1 MAVTA
6 DDIREA
12 LQSTYKE
19 PEWFLGFEVSNS
31 TGANIRRYADAVA
44 MNTFPSR
51 GYEVR
56 GFEIKVSKSDLK
68 RELENG
74 LKADEIARFCNY
86 WFLVVPKG
94 LADEMQIPEP
104 WGIIEYSEGH
114 LRQKKKAQYFDNQ
127 PDKGFLVSF
136 MRGCERVTTRKDQ
149 EYQDA
154 VYKSL
159 KQRLDY
165 SVKYR
170 LEQYE
175 ELKKQVEDIR
185 KQTKVD
191 ITYLTKRDIRCLGI
205 ARHISD
211 VAISEKN
218 IDETIKD
225 LTEICERLKQSMK
238 DIKELT
244 GIHGEY

>member
-114 LRQKKKAQYFDNQ
+114 LRQKKKA
-127 PDKGFLVSF
+127 
-136 MRGCERVTTRKDQ
+136 VT
-149 EYQDA
+149 
-154 VYKSL
+154 S
-159 KQRLDY
+159 
-165 SVKYR
+165 
-170 LEQYE
+170 
-175 ELKKQVEDIR
+175 I
-185 KQTKVD
+185 
-191 ITYLTKRDIRCLGI
+191 
-205 ARHISD
+205 
-211 VAISEKN
+211 
-218 IDETIKD
+218 
-225 LTEICERLKQSMK
+225 
-238 DIKELT
+238 
-244 GIHGEY
+244 